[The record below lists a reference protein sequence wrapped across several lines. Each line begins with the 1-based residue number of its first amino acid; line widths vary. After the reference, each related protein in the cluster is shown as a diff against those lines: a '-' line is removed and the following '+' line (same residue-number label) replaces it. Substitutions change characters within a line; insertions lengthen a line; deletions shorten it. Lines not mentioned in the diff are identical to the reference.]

1 MKKYI
6 VVDTWNGDGY
16 STENGVEIE
25 QFQNKKSA
33 LKHAYKRALS
43 NADGDKKYVE
53 RYENAYSF
61 LGYDDSHGS
70 YQVWETKD
78 VYAIMIQCNVNE
90 VTMLTKKEYEEKIE
104 WLDKKYGDDLEDY
117 CDTEDNGD
125 KFYCS
130 LVDEY
135 DYQFRLIKN
144 NK

>member
-1 MKKYI
+1 
-6 VVDTWNGDGY
+6 
-16 STENGVEIE
+16 
-25 QFQNKKSA
+25 
-33 LKHAYKRALS
+33 
-43 NADGDKKYVE
+43 
-53 RYENAYSF
+53 
-61 LGYDDSHGS
+61 
-70 YQVWETKD
+70 
-78 VYAIMIQCNVNE
+78 MIQCNVNE